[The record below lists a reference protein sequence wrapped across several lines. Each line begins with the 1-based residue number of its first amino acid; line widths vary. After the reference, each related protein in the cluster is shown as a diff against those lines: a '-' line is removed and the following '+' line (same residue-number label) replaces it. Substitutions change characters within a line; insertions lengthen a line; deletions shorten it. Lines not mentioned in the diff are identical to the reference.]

1 MKKIRILF
9 LPLVDAGNLNA
20 QSLNTR
26 EIVLRLDPEQFECS
40 LFYTQ
45 KPDPRL
51 LNRPHIRFLHLPAR
65 LKTMRLLKEMLAG
78 YDIIA
83 YMDYSPASY
92 LYLHLPKRLRK
103 HTSVV
108 MHVEGPSALEGESS
122 MLKFLYMGIVPKCD
136 FYTGITEHSAQDF
149 NSVFKRNVLG
159 VLPVGVDR
167 SIFSSARSVTNGSP
181 TVLFVGTLVER
192 KRPLFVL
199 EAAVRFPQ
207 VSFRI
212 IGPDR
217 YGYEQIVR
225 RQIAELKIEN
235 VILEGAKS
243 QEAIIRAMQ
252 ESDIFLLPSRLEG
265 LPKVTLEAAASG
277 LPCVVFRDYETPSVV
292 DGITGFQV
300 NTKDEMIEKLGL
312 LIEDS
317 SLRKSMGAAGRK
329 LTEKF
334 DWDIVAQLWQGV
346 YLEVASA
353 RA

>member
-9 LPLVDAGNLNA
+9 LPLVDAANLNA

-40 LFYTQ
+40 LFYAQ
-45 KPDPRL
+45 EPDPRL
-51 LNRPHIRFLHLPAR
+51 LDRPHTRFLRLPTR
-65 LKTMRLLKEMLAG
+65 LKTARLLREMLAG

-103 HTSVV
+103 HTKVV
-108 MHVEGPSALEGESS
+108 MHVEGPAELGKESP

-149 NSVFKRNVLG
+149 NSVFHRTVLRI
-159 VLPVGVDR
+159 LPVGVNR
-167 SIFSSARSVTNGSP
+167 GTFSSVRNVASTSL

-199 EAAVRFPQ
+199 EAAVRFPL
-207 VSFRI
+207 VKFRLV
-212 IGPDR
+212 GPDR
-217 YGYEQIVR
+217 DGYEQIVR
-225 RQIAELKIEN
+225 KRIAELNIKN
-235 VILEGAKS
+235 VILEGAKT

-252 ESDIFLLPSRLEG
+252 ESDIFLLPSILEG

-277 LPCVVFRDYETPSVV
+277 LPCVVFRDYETPSVI
-292 DGITGFQV
+292 DGVTGFQV
-300 NTKDEMIEKLGL
+300 NTIDEMMEKLGL
-312 LIEDS
+312 LMQDPQ
-317 SLRKSMGAAGRK
+317 LRETMGAAGRK
-329 LTEKF
+329 LVEKF
-334 DWDIVAQLWQGV
+334 DWDIIAQRWQDA
-346 YLEVASA
+346 YLEIALRKS
-353 RA
+353 